1 MKRGITKGDNELFHW
16 FNTVSLNK
24 IERRDLTIS
33 LLNESHEPVVVWKVR
48 NAWPS
53 KVDGP
58 TLNSTG
64 NEVAIETV
72 ELAHEGLSIEFT

>member
-1 MKRGITKGDNELFHW
+1 MVVVAAAAAGCD
-16 FNTVSLNK
+16 VVPPP
-24 IERRDLTIS
+24 
-33 LLNESHEPVVVWKVR
+33 PVVVWKVR